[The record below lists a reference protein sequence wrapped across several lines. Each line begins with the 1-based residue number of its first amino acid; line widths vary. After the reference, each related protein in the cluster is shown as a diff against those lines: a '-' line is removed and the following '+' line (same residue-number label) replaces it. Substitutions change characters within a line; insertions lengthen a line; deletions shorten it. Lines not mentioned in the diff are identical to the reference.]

1 METFHWKVRP
11 DMNVVSEPKVVTVK
25 LGDGYEQRRAA
36 GLNNQLST
44 YSVTIRV
51 RKCEH
56 PSLKAF
62 LERHVDVFYNSF
74 HSGVSIK
81 SALLLSVGLL
91 ERHGGVRAFQW
102 TPPYD
107 WKPIRVVCRK
117 WSASVGALW
126 VTITADFE
134 QVVA

>member
-36 GLNNQLST
+36 GLNNQLSI

-62 LERHVDVFYNSF
+62 LERH
-74 HSGVSIK
+74 
-81 SALLLSVGLL
+81 
-91 ERHGGVRAFQW
+91 GGVRAFSGRHLMTGSRSGW
-102 TPPYD
+102 F
-107 WKPIRVVCRK
+107 VVNGRQAWGRC
-117 WSASVGALW
+117 G
-126 VTITADFE
+126 
-134 QVVA
+134 